1 MMSDL
6 QSYLLGSGKHLV
18 ICSFG
23 FLLSYVALNLSDV
36 VVCYSAEVITE
47 LLSSSVGFYSLMLV
61 IYGDYIVS

>member
-36 VVCYSAEVITE
+36 VVCYSAEVIPE
-47 LLSSSVGFYSLMLV
+47 LLSSSVGFYCLMLV